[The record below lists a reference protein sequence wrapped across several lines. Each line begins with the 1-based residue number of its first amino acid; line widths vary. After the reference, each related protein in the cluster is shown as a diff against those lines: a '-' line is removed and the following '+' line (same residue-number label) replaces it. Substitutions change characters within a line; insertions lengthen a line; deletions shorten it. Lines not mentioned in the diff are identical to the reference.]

1 MRHPEY
7 SDGLLDHFR
16 NPRNVG
22 EIPNPDARAEVT
34 SPLHG
39 DTLCLTFALDGDRI
53 RAVRFRCLGCPV
65 AIAAGS
71 VSTVLLCGATITEAL
86 RLTDEDVARALGGVP
101 ERKRACSVLVR
112 EAVALALAGLARS

>member
-1 MRHPEY
+1 M
-7 SDGLLDHFR
+7 
-16 NPRNVG
+16 G
-22 EIPNPDARAEVT
+22 EIAAPDARAEVT

-39 DTLCLTFALDGDRI
+39 DTLRLTFSLEGNRI
-53 RAVRFRCLGCPV
+53 REVRFLCLGCPV

-71 VSTVLLCGATITEAL
+71 VGTELLRGASITEAL

-112 EAVALALAGLARS
+112 EAVVSALAGLARP